1 MKDYGSCDDEGEEE
15 VEGKESGECGV
26 VNREAAS
33 DSLNEGVTYVRD
45 G

>member
-1 MKDYGSCDDEGEEE
+1 MKNYGSCDDEGEEE

-26 VNREAAS
+26 VNGEAPS